1 MRLAPLAA
9 TLQAT
14 SSKEETMTAIEERNE
29 AHTEQRRGY
38 WLLSR
43 LFVLHVGGEET
54 DGQVSLVEGLLPP
67 GAMTPLHVLP
77 RVDQTLYVVEGEL
90 TAYLPGVERVLRS
103 GDSMLQPAGVLQ
115 THRVTSSEPAR
126 VLAISSPAGFERF
139 FVEAGRPAE
148 ALTLPP
154 LDESPPDLERLAEVA
169 AKHGMEIIGPPGSLP
184 AEAAIVIPASAERSE
199 PASTAD
205 RKRLARRFHGD
216 IFEQN
221 KLEVADEILTAD
233 FRWHNAA
240 LPSDI
245 SGPKGVKQFAQLL
258 RAAFPDYRLTSED
271 MIADG
276 DRVVIRWTQRGTH
289 EGEFLGVS
297 PTGKTVTISGID
309 LFRIEGAKIVE
320 LWQMTDQFGLMQQRG
335 AIAQTARE
343 A

>member
-1 MRLAPLAA
+1 
-9 TLQAT
+9 
-14 SSKEETMTAIEERNE
+14 MTAIEERNA

-43 LFVLHVGGEET
+43 LFILHVAGEET
-54 DGQVSLVEGLLPP
+54 DGQLSLVEGLLPP

-77 RVDQTLYVVEGEL
+77 HADQILYVVEGEL

-103 GDSMLQPAGVLQ
+103 GDSMLQPAGVPQ

-139 FVEAGRPAE
+139 VVEAGQPAD

-154 LDESPPDLERLAEVA
+154 LDESLPDLERLAEVA
-169 AKHGMEIIGPPGSLP
+169 AKHGMELLGPPGSLP
-184 AEAAIVIPASAERSE
+184 DEAAIVPASAERSE
-199 PASTAD
+199 PASTAENQ
-205 RKRLARRFHGD
+205 RLARRFHGD
-216 IFEQN
+216 IFEQD

-240 LPSDI
+240 LPPDI
-245 SGPKGVKQFAQLL
+245 SGPEGVKQFAQLL
-258 RAAFPDYRLTSED
+258 RAAFPGYRLTSED
-271 MIADG
+271 TIAHG

-297 PTGKTVTISGID
+297 PTGKAVTISGID
-309 LFRIEGAKIVE
+309 LFRIQDGKIAE
-320 LWQMTDQFGLMQQRG
+320 LWQMTDQFGLMHQLG
-335 AIAQTARE
+335 AIPQTARG